1 MSALRMPLWVLL
13 VTLVG
18 AQGVAGT
25 ASAQEFPPAAPA
37 PWLTEPAPAPGL
49 PAATPAPAPEVDL
62 ADPVAVI
69 MANPLQRVYDELV
82 QSYALLTQEY
92 KEVIREY
99 MIAIAKA
106 RIDESDKNRDKV
118 IFEVQE
124 LESKK
129 RDETA
134 AELAKFIKKYSS
146 FKHDKQYRE
155 TLADALFRLAELY
168 REASDYKDELDT
180 RYSKER
186 QEEYLLG
193 IRATP
198 PSESAPNYQAAIDLY
213 YEVVRDYPEYRYRDL
228 VMYLLGYFVRES
240 DDDGSQEESRY
251 VRSNK
256 VLNDLVK
263 EYPTSE
269 YLVHAWYLIG
279 SNYYDEALD
288 TGVAAD
294 FDPAIRAFETV
305 ATLADGK
312 NPGLFQEA
320 LYRQG
325 WSNYQAFKY
334 PESIKAF
341 VRLLDYSEQGALE
354 GEKVGS
360 VRDEAIQAVSDSFL
374 DLDWNGD
381 NQPDPD
387 AGPQRAFLFLD
398 MTKLYVKDVLRDY
411 ANALYDHMDVIHF
424 VQAAEVYTKYVDK
437 YALER
442 DAPTMHSRL
451 ISCYDELAKNPGG
464 KLSEAERARFFDLA
478 MSERAR
484 LGVMYGMGSEWARRH
499 QMDAKAGRIA
509 AAILGDNLR
518 RRATEL
524 HGAARKTKAVMGVE
538 AARGLYIQAISAYR
552 DFLAQFPMHP
562 ARLEIQLLIAE
573 CYRFGTLEY
582 SIAADEYE
590 KLRDARERPN
600 PFETEAAQKGVASRE
615 LAVAEVAERGDPSRP
630 IPKNLLTAD
639 AAADTIGKISPSADN
654 DPTKPNTVEPTP
666 VPDVVLAWMKS
677 AEEVATRGYG
687 GDADK
692 KKRGR
697 FLFRIGKAFYRYG
710 HFEQARQFYERVLKE
725 YGDDADLATFAY
737 LELARSFKIMNDLD
751 GMEAIAQRMR
761 SEGKGN
767 AADIEATLKGVLS
780 ARLDSRYMRQSKLYE
795 QALEAEKAQDEKK
808 ARELFSAVALELETL
823 VDENPDFK
831 QADEALL
838 TAAQSFDRVKLYEKG
853 AKLYGRLVTEPR
865 FRDSTHR
872 ETALRAQANNFELFF
887 DVENAVRAYLQYT
900 EEYKQSDFVKE
911 YMGRAIR
918 LLENNQ
924 EYTRAAKFAQEYAE
938 RYRTDTDVA
947 KALYAVGSLF
957 EKAKD
962 FGSAKTSYNRFL
974 DKYWDVKKQYVRVM
988 SAYMKLGRWAEEG
1001 GDLDEARRL
1010 YKKVQTTFQRA
1021 GARAE
1026 DEDPEVR
1033 TAAELMAEASFRL
1046 VELRVSEFSS
1056 LPTSGKTVKEFQKAS
1071 EKRLA
1076 KLAELADA
1084 YNAVIDV
1091 ATEYRVPTW
1100 AVASL
1105 CRLGIMNW
1113 EWAEA
1118 VRGIKVP
1125 SELADDE
1132 ETAVAFEEYRDGRF
1146 MARKDAAIESWRLAA
1161 DISRKWRL
1169 VGEWPLR
1176 TLEELNRF
1184 DAERANYP
1192 LYRELKQYRADTAT
1206 LDTLGLE

>member
-1 MSALRMPLWVLL
+1 MSAWRTPLPGFALCIVAALAL
-13 VTLVG
+13 PAQ
-18 AQGVAGT
+18 AQG
-25 ASAQEFPPAAPA
+25 QPFPPEAPTPWSASTAAP
-37 PWLTEPAPAPGL
+37 EAPASQTAGVPR
-49 PAATPAPAPEVDL
+49 VDL
-62 ADPVAVI
+62 SDPVAAI
-69 MANPLQRVYDELV
+69 LASPLQRIYDELS

-92 KEVIREY
+92 VEVLREY
-99 MIAIAKA
+99 MMAAAKA
-106 RIDESDKNRDKV
+106 RIEESDKNKDKV

-124 LESKK
+124 LEAKK
-129 RDETA
+129 RDETSV
-134 AELAKFIKKYSS
+134 ELAKFIKKYSS

-168 REASDYKDELDT
+168 RETADYKDELDT
-180 RYSKER
+180 RYAKQR
-186 QEEYLLG
+186 QEEYELG
-193 IRATP
+193 IRASP

-213 YEVVRDYPEYRYRDL
+213 YEVVRDYTEYRYRDL

-240 DDDGSQEESRY
+240 DDDGRFEESRY
-251 VRSNK
+251 LRSNK
-256 VLNDLVK
+256 VLVDLVNS
-263 EYPTSE
+263 YPDSE
-269 YLVHAWYLIG
+269 YQVHAWYLIG

-305 ATLADGK
+305 AGLAEGK
-312 NPGLFQEA
+312 NPGLYQEA

-334 PESIKAF
+334 PESIRAF
-341 VRLLDYSEQGALE
+341 MRLLDFSEQGALE

-360 VRDEAIQAVSDSFL
+360 VREEAIQAVSDSFL

-387 AGPQRAFLFLD
+387 AGPQRAFQYLD

-411 ANALYDHMDVIHF
+411 ANALYDHMDVMHF
-424 VQAAEVYTKYVDK
+424 IQASEVYTKYVDK

-442 DAPTMHSRL
+442 DAPVMHSRL
-451 ISCYDELAKNPGG
+451 ITCYDELAKNPGG
-464 KLSEAERARFFDLA
+464 KLAETERMRFFELAMAERAKLA
-478 MSERAR
+478 Q
-484 LGVMYGMGSEWARRH
+484 LYGVGSEWARRH
-499 QMDAKAGRIA
+499 QMDAKATRLVAG
-509 AAILGDNLR
+509 ILGDNLR

-524 HGAARKTKAVMGVE
+524 HGAARKLKASAGVE
-538 AARGLYIQAISAYR
+538 AARSLYVQAIGAYR
-552 DFLAQFPMHP
+552 DFLAQFPLHP

-573 CYRFGTLEY
+573 CYRFGTMQYTL
-582 SIAADEYE
+582 AAEEYE

-615 LAVAEVAERGDPSRP
+615 LALLEVEALNDPNRP
-630 IPKNLLTAD
+630 IPKNLITAD
-639 AAADTIGKISPSADN
+639 AAADTIGKILPSADN
-654 DPTKPNTVEPTP
+654 DPTKPNTVEPVAIP
-666 VPDVVLAWMKS
+666 EVVAAWMKS
-677 AEEVATRGYG
+677 AQEVATRGYG
-687 GDADK
+687 GDAER

-697 FLFRIGKAFYRYG
+697 FLFRIGKAYYRYG
-710 HFEQARQFYERVLKE
+710 HFEQARLYYERVLKE
-725 YGDDADLATFAY
+725 YGDDTDLATFAY
-737 LELARSFKIMNDLD
+737 VELARSYKIMNDLD
-751 GMEAIAQRMR
+751 GMEVIAQRMR
-761 SEGKGN
+761 SEGKGDPS
-767 AADIEATLKGVLS
+767 DIEATLKSVLA

-795 QALEAEKAQDEKK
+795 QALEAEKAKDEKR
-808 ARELFSAVALELETL
+808 ARELFSAVAGELETL

-865 FRDSTHR
+865 FRDSKHR

-887 DVENAVRAYLQYT
+887 DVENAVRSYLQYT
-900 EEYKQSDFVKE
+900 EEYDDSEFVKE
-911 YMGRAIR
+911 YMGRAVR

-924 EYTRAAKFAQEYAE
+924 EYTRAAKYAQEYAQ
-938 RYRTDTDVA
+938 RYRTDQDVA
-947 KALYAVGSLF
+947 KALYLVGSLF

-962 FGSAKTSYNRFL
+962 TGAAQAAYNRFL
-974 DKYWDVKKQYVRVM
+974 DKFWDVKKEYVRVM
-988 SAYMKLGRWAEEG
+988 SAYMKLGRWAEQG
-1001 GDLDEARRL
+1001 GDVDEARKY

-1021 GARAE
+1021 SVDAQ
-1026 DEDPEVR
+1026 DEAAEVR
-1033 TAAELMAEASFRL
+1033 TAADLMAEASFRL
-1046 VELRVSEFSS
+1046 VELRVPEFSR
-1056 LPTSGKTVKEFQKAS
+1056 LPASGKTVKEFQKAS

-1076 KLAELADA
+1076 KLAELSDA
-1084 YNAVIDV
+1084 FNAVIDV

-1105 CRLGIMNW
+1105 CRLGILNW

-1118 VRGIKVP
+1118 VRGVAVP
-1125 SELADDE
+1125 DDLANDE
-1132 ETAVAFEEYRDGRF
+1132 EASVAFEEYRDGRF

-1161 DISRKWRL
+1161 EISRKWRL

-1192 LYRELKQYRADTAT
+1192 LYRELKQFRADSSA
-1206 LDTLGLE
+1206 LDTPGLD